1 MPEINN
7 QDNNDQNAG
16 LPGVPPPNN
25 GGPNDIAGAPKVGSV
40 PTNIL
45 GFVLVIMFLLT
56 GYYMYALWPVQI
68 KDDSGNQI
76 WDKSM
81 VHIEGTIGAEQ
92 RMLILVLLAG
102 LCGGLI
108 HAATSFSNFVGEQK
122 LEKSWIW
129 WYILRPIIGMGVALV
144 FYVVFRAGLMSNT
157 GLETLNVYG
166 IMTLAALAG
175 LFSDRATLKLKEIF
189 ETLFQ
194 PKDGRSGQLAKGK
207 DEIKGDEKAQS

>member
-1 MPEINN
+1 MPENTN
-7 QDNNDQNAG
+7 QDNNEQQVG
-16 LPGVPPPNN
+16 LPGMPPPNN
-25 GGPNDIAGAPKVGSV
+25 GGVNDIAGGPKVGKL

-45 GFVLVIMFLLT
+45 GFVIVILFLLT
-56 GYYMYALWPVQI
+56 GYYMYALWPIQI
-68 KDDSGNQI
+68 KDASGNLA

-81 VHIEGTIGAEQ
+81 TLIDGTIEAEQ
-92 RMLILVLLAG
+92 RMIVLVLLAG
-102 LCGGLI
+102 LCGSLI
-108 HAATSFSNFVGEQK
+108 HAATSFSNFVGEGK
-122 LEKSWIW
+122 LDKSWIW

-144 FYVVFRAGLMSNT
+144 FYIIFRAGLMSNT

-194 PKDGRSGQLAKGK
+194 PKDGRSGELNKNK
-207 DEIKGDEKAQS
+207 EEIKGDEKAQA